1 MVYIKKTPPW
11 EMNQREKEE
20 YASGNYKKQQA
31 IMDRVMAEKK
41 KWEHSGSW
49 GSWERG
55 RKRALRERRD
65 YFREHPDKKDDFT
78 GV

>member
-11 EMNQREKEE
+11 EMSRREKEE
-20 YASGNYKKQQA
+20 YAHAGADKQQA
-31 IMDRVMAEKK
+31 ILDKVLVEKK

-49 GSWERG
+49 GNWEAG
-55 RKRALRERRD
+55 RKRALKERRD
-65 YFREHPDKKDDFT
+65 YFREHPNEKDDFT